1 MLTNIALRRN
11 WSKKSPKWLY
21 HILVH
26 LSVHHFLL
34 KCRLSKSIICFTY
47 HLCNHSSMLGEFS
60 FFCFSS
66 SLSLFLF
73 VSSAVFGQIDLH
85 VLIIFIFKKACPF
98 YTATHSMK
106 WSRLFGHTASSYS
119 RTVSKFQKYS

>member
-1 MLTNIALRRN
+1 MLTYIALRRN

-34 KCRLSKSIICFTY
+34 KCRLSKSIIFFTY

-66 SLSLFLF
+66 SPLVLSLFLF
-73 VSSAVFGQIDLH
+73 VSSAVYGQIDK
-85 VLIIFIFKKACPF
+85 FTCF
-98 YTATHSMK
+98 YYFHIQEGSSILCSNSLYEMVKTISTV
-106 WSRLFGHTASSYS
+106 SSYS
-119 RTVSKFQKYS
+119 